1 MILRSF
7 VPSDTEA
14 LAKVYRDAVRGIGP
28 QAYSAEQVAAWASYP
43 DNLAEFRDRMS
54 HGLTLVTEEASR
66 VIAFGQLE
74 PDDHLAFFTVR
85 PRTLAGASDPRSMR
99 RSKRTRCRAAYQRS
113 ARRPAG

>member
-66 VIAFGQLE
+66 VIAFGQLS
-74 PDDHLAFFTVR
+74 
-85 PRTLAGASDPRSMR
+85 RTIISRSEQKAPTWLILGVG
-99 RSKRTRCRAAYQRS
+99 S
-113 ARRPAG
+113 P

>member
-1 MILRSF
+1 MTGRFQLESMILGSF

-54 HGLTLVTEEASR
+54 HGLTLVTGGVARDRVRSTRAGRSSRVASR
-66 VIAFGQLE
+66 K
-74 PDDHLAFFTVR
+74 
-85 PRTLAGASDPRSMR
+85 R
-99 RSKRTRCRAAYQRS
+99 RRGSFWALDLLD
-113 ARRPAG
+113 